1 VPHDGRACG
10 QHARR
15 RQKLRPGHH
24 GTTSQNS
31 TEKEEIIQVLHFIT
45 KRIQVLLYFHAN
57 SNGLVAALQQYIT
70 NTKYPNLYS
79 YSSHDSKNE

>member
-1 VPHDGRACG
+1 MAVLAATMLAAARSCAPATMAPPHKTQPKKKKSYKYC
-10 QHARR
+10 
-15 RQKLRPGHH
+15 
-24 GTTSQNS
+24 
-31 TEKEEIIQVLHFIT
+31 HFIT

-79 YSSHDSKNE
+79 YSSHDLKNE